1 MPKMGNCVTCGKR
14 LQLHSRTSRA
24 NPCCHECRR
33 RMSKAEKYS
42 LGIIN
47 RGKGNKRAARR
58 CAVKFPNCAHCGE
71 LFTLPGKSERRYCSD
86 GCLVASRVSRANPRQ
101 NQKNMARKRARRK
114 AAFVEDVDPLAL
126 FERDGWRC
134 HLCGRKCPRD
144 ARVPH
149 PLAPTIDHI
158 VPLAGGG
165 EHSYRNTAT
174 AHFRCNVSKG
184 ARDVGQQL
192 ALVG

>member
-1 MPKMGNCVTCGKR
+1 MPRKSNASCVVCGDDMLTTTATMAR
-14 LQLHSRTSRA
+14 
-24 NPCCHECRR
+24 PCCHSCRR
-33 RMSKAEKYS
+33 KLSRAEKEA
-42 LGIIN
+42 LGVVGH
-47 RGKGNKRAARR
+47 RYRS
-58 CAVKFPNCAHCGE
+58 AVRFPPCAHCGV
-71 LFTLPGKSERRYCSD
+71 LFAIPGNSERRYCSE
-86 GCLVASRVSRANPRQ
+86 GCRRAANAANPRR

-174 AHFRCNVSKG
+174 AHLRCNVSKG